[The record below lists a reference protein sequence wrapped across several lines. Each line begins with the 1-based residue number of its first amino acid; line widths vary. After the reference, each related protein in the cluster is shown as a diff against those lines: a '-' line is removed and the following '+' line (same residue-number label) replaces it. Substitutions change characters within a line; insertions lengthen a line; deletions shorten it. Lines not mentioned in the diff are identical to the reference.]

1 MLEERI
7 IEGIRDALKYAS
19 DKELRPALQ
28 GILMIYDGAKEKN
41 KAQILDFLKIMDEL
55 EIKGAEDGQ

>member
-28 GILMIYDGAKEKN
+28 GILMIYDGAKKN
-41 KAQILDFLKIMDEL
+41 NVAQINEFLRIMDEL
-55 EIKGAEDGQ
+55 ELKEAEDGQ

>member
-7 IEGIRDALKYAS
+7 IEGIRDALKYVS

-28 GILMIYDGAKEKN
+28 AILMIYDGAKEKN
-41 KAQILDFLKIMDEL
+41 KAQILDFLKIMDDL
-55 EIKGAEDGQ
+55 ETKGENNG

>member
-7 IEGIRDALKYAS
+7 IEGIRDAVKYVS

-28 GILMIYDGAKEKN
+28 AILMIYDGAKEKN
-41 KAQILDFLKIMDEL
+41 KAQILDFLKIMDDL
-55 EIKGAEDGQ
+55 ETKGKNNGQ

>member
-7 IEGIRDALKYAS
+7 IEGIRDCVKFVS

-28 GILMIYDGAKEKN
+28 AILMIYDGSKEKN
-41 KAQILDFLKIMDEL
+41 KAQILDFLKIMDDL
-55 EIKGAEDGQ
+55 ETKGENNG

>member
-7 IEGIRDALKYAS
+7 IEGIRDCVKYVS

-28 GILMIYDGAKEKN
+28 AILMIYDGGKEKN
-41 KAQILDFLKIMDEL
+41 KAQILDFLRIMDDL
-55 EIKGAEDGQ
+55 ETKGENNGQ